1 MEAITTQEVSLGD
14 RLFGWWYRIAAPPE
28 VPDEAPLRERMRARS
43 GRLTS
48 VVFLIQLIFFV
59 LGLVL
64 SVLYAPFTVLTQM
77 VVIVMLLIG
86 VFLNRIGKTVI
97 AGIFVITVLV
107 VGLAINFLV
116 TPGGLS
122 AFLLS
127 FFDFFV
133 GSELVAASLVTP
145 WAVLPVTL
153 INCLITLGFI
163 TFMPKTP
170 EVIQLMHDR
179 IFGFYVY
186 ADSVEIQI
194 LVSVMIFLWVSSTYN
209 EMKRAG
215 TAEEINKLTM
225 EVATQ
230 RQVIQEEKQQL
241 EEGIQQ
247 IISVHMQ
254 VANGNLN
261 ARVPLDQHNVL
272 WTLAGSLNNLI
283 ARLQRWRH
291 DALRLQQN
299 EQALQQLLSNIQM
312 ARRQGKP
319 LQPYATG
326 TSLDALIQEISRGI
340 APSPQQRQDQS
351 ISFQRPSDSWS

>member
-1 MEAITTQEVSLGD
+1 MEVITTQEVSLGD
-14 RLFGWWYRIAAPPE
+14 RLFGWWYRIAAPPG
-28 VPDEAPLRERMRARS
+28 VPDEAPLQERIRARS

-48 VVFLIQLIFFV
+48 VVFLIQLIFFM
-59 LGLVL
+59 L
-64 SVLYAPFTVLTQM
+64 SLIVALLYAPFTVPAD
-77 VVIVMLLIG
+77 VVIMVMLLIG

-107 VGLAINFLV
+107 LGLVADFLV
-116 TPGGLS
+116 TPGGLNT
-122 AFLLS
+122 FLLS
-127 FFDFFV
+127 FFDFFI
-133 GSELVAASLVTP
+133 GSELVAASLITP

-153 INCLITLGFI
+153 VNCLITVGLI

-170 EVIQLMHDR
+170 EVIQLMHDKV
-179 IFGFYVY
+179 FGFYVY
-186 ADSVEIQI
+186 SNSVEIQI
-194 LVSVMIFLWVSSTYN
+194 LVSVMIFLWASSTYY

-230 RQVIQEEKQQL
+230 RQAIQEEKQQL
-241 EEGIQQ
+241 EEGIEQ
-247 IISVHMQ
+247 IISVQMQ
-254 VANGNLN
+254 VANGNLS

-272 WTLAGSLNNLI
+272 WALAGSLNNLI
-283 ARLQRWRH
+283 ARLQRWRQ

-319 LQPYATG
+319 LQPYKTG
-326 TSLDALIQEISRGI
+326 TSLDPLIQEISKGV
-340 APSPQQRQDQS
+340 ALPQQQDQS
-351 ISFQRPSDSWS
+351 VSFQRPSDSWF